1 MATSADISGAGDFIN
16 IQKLDVS
23 CGLCGWK
30 DSRSVGWVSM
40 RRDMSCPTCR
50 STIVL
55 NTSTLRARIALL
67 RRQVTQLQTQLA
79 GAVSN
84 AAFSPRLPAARR
96 PAVPG
101 LALASVPSHWPAP
114 RQSLKGARQGSGER

>member
-1 MATSADISGAGDFIN
+1 MATSTDISGAGDFIN
-16 IQKLDVS
+16 VQKLDVS

-30 DSRSVGWVSM
+30 DSRSVGWVSV
-40 RRDMSCPTCR
+40 RRDMSCPACR

-55 NTSTLRARIALL
+55 NTSTLRARISLL

-84 AAFSPRLPAARR
+84 ATFSPRLPAARR
-96 PAVPG
+96 PTVRG
-101 LALASVPSHWPAP
+101 LALASVPAHRPTP
-114 RQSLKGARQGSGER
+114 RQGVKGTR